1 MRKHLGAKPYLFPQP
16 VMIIGSYDE
25 NGEPNAM
32 NAAWGGIVGMDQIII
47 SLGSHQTTD
56 NIMRNR
62 AFTVSMADAAHVTA
76 CDYVGL
82 VSKRDEPRKME
93 KAGFTTSRST
103 FVNAPILN
111 ELPLAL
117 ECELDKVLDGLIV
130 GRIVNVSAD
139 EGILDG
145 DEAISMERF
154 APITYDTVNLK
165 YYRLGACVG
174 TAFSDGKALK

>member
-1 MRKHLGAKPYLFPQP
+1 M
-16 VMIIGSYDE
+16 
-25 NGEPNAM
+25 
-32 NAAWGGIVGMDQIII
+32 
-47 SLGSHQTTD
+47 
-56 NIMRNR
+56 
-62 AFTVSMADAAHVTA
+62 
-76 CDYVGL
+76 
-82 VSKRDEPRKME
+82 
-93 KAGFTTSRST
+93 
-103 FVNAPILN
+103 
-111 ELPLAL
+111 
-117 ECELDKVLDGLIV
+117 